1 MKTLILSTR
10 NPKAISTALKI
21 LENNGT
27 VAFPTDTVYG
37 LATSAFNPQAIEKLF
52 QIKGRD
58 QNQAIAV
65 LIGQAIDLNFVADNP
80 SAGAMRLATIFW
92 PGALTLVVPRHPN
105 LSKLL
110 SPQPTIGV
118 RIPDHP
124 VAIDLLK
131 KAGPLAVTSANLSG
145 GENTKN
151 TLEVLAQLEGK
162 IDLILDGGDTPGGLP
177 STVVDVLGINLKI
190 LRTGPISEKELL
202 KVWKENS

>member
-37 LATSAFNPQAIEKLF
+37 LATSAFNSQAIKKLF
-52 QIKGRD
+52 HIKGRD

-65 LIGQAIDLNFVADNP
+65 LIGRALDLNLVADNP
-80 SAGAMRLATIFW
+80 SQGAMHLAKIYW

-151 TLEVLAQLEGK
+151 ASEVLIQLEGK
-162 IDLILDGGDTPGGLP
+162 IDLILDGGDTPGGKP
-177 STVVDVLGINLKI
+177 STVVDVLGELPKV
-190 LRTGPISEKELL
+190 LRPGPITEKELL
-202 KVWKENS
+202 EIW